1 MARRALILTAGTLLS
16 ILTSPQTA
24 AAISPQ
30 QSPVTN
36 NQAQLANVVADQTL
50 NVVDVSDSTTQGV
63 VSDGNTFTGSIIG
76 SPLNVQSV
84 QTMSGNA
91 SASGRV
97 NVTTNYGAVTTIDV
111 AATGN
116 DGTSNVLGGGTLT
129 GTATQT
135 TGAVNILALAEYN
148 GANAQAGNLSNSAQ
162 AVANSHAYGLTDSA
176 ATAALTQSSAAI
188 TQSDAGLT
196 LGYTADTALI
206 TATST
211 SNNVTAEG
219 IGTSSQTLTLTQSMT
234 GARTQATVNANA
246 GNAQTILGQA
256 STIGNNISVT
266 NQGGPLNVVTDQ
278 TNAGYVQS
286 QSVVTAYEFGTA
298 QSTAYGVGN
307 SVMVGNQG
315 QQLSLTNTQ
324 TNSGNGIEAQASFSS
339 GAGGYDATASSIAIG
354 NAVTGYAC
362 SQCSGR
368 MTVANRQ
375 TNSADVG
382 ATSSAT
388 VSASNRSVTG
398 TAAATGNAASFYVS
412 SPSGN

>member
-1 MARRALILTAGTLLS
+1 MPRRALILTAGTLLS

-50 NVVDVSDSTTQGV
+50 NVVDVSDSTTQSAV
-63 VSDGNTFTGSIIG
+63 AEGNTFTGSIIG

-91 SASGRV
+91 SATGRV
-97 NVTTNYGAVTTIDV
+97 NVTTNSAVTTIDI

-116 DGTSNVLGGGTLT
+116 NSESNVLGGGTLT
-129 GTATQT
+129 GTSSQT
-135 TGAVNILALAEYN
+135 TGAVNILALGEYN
-148 GANAQAGNLSNSAQ
+148 GANAQAGDLSNSAQ
-162 AVANSHAYGLTDSA
+162 AVANSQGYGLTHSTAD
-176 ATAALTQSSAAI
+176 ATLTQSSAAI

-196 LGYTADTALI
+196 LGYTAGTALI
-206 TATST
+206 AATAT

-219 IGTSSQTLTLTQSMT
+219 ITGSSQTLSLTQSMT

-256 STIGNNISVT
+256 STIANNISVT

-278 TNAGYVQS
+278 TNTGYVQS
-286 QSVVTAYEFGTA
+286 QSVVTAFEFGTA

-339 GAGGYDATASSIAIG
+339 GAGGYDATSSSIAIG

-382 ATSSAT
+382 ATSTAT
-388 VSASNRSVTG
+388 VSASNRSATG